1 MSEPVASAEVQQAEA
16 PRPEN
21 PMRTVRIE
29 KVVLHIGVG
38 TSGERLEK
46 AARLLEQLSG
56 QKPSI
61 RKAKKTIKG
70 FGIHRGEP
78 IAAMVTLR
86 GRKALEMLNR
96 LLDARGRRIPESSFD
111 GRGNVS
117 FGIKEHIDIPGVKY
131 DPEIGIFGMDVSVAL
146 SRPGYRVA
154 RRRRAR
160 SYVGRDHVVSRE
172 DAINF
177 FRTQLNVEVVQ
188 EIG

>member
-1 MSEPVASAEVQQAEA
+1 
-16 PRPEN
+16 
-21 PMRTVRIE
+21 
-29 KVVLHIGVG
+29 
-38 TSGERLEK
+38 
-46 AARLLEQLSG
+46 
-56 QKPSI
+56 
-61 RKAKKTIKG
+61 
-70 FGIHRGEP
+70 
-78 IAAMVTLR
+78 
-86 GRKALEMLNR
+86 
-96 LLDARGRRIPESSFD
+96 
-111 GRGNVS
+111 
-117 FGIKEHIDIPGVKY
+117 VKY